1 MNIQSLSG
9 LAKLSQINRC
19 GRFVVFI
26 YAQATQVRATDQT
39 GSRAQKMHL
48 PLALKMSNGECA
60 MWLINLQ
67 LDDLLPVLIFAVALA
82 GLAKLAYGG
91 QRC

>member
-1 MNIQSLSG
+1 
-9 LAKLSQINRC
+9 
-19 GRFVVFI
+19 
-26 YAQATQVRATDQT
+26 
-39 GSRAQKMHL
+39 
-48 PLALKMSNGECA
+48 
-60 MWLINLQ
+60 MWLVNLQ